1 MVARRTQPPLTSSGD
16 DTSGGAGDKGITP
29 HRKPKDKRQ
38 ARERALQVR
47 PPPRERLGMHHPG
60 GATRPPPGGGSK
72 GEGEGGPGPCGVE
85 RQALEAGPTP
95 PLPPLT
101 LLNPPPPRL
110 PNSPS

>member
-47 PPPRERLGMHHPG
+47 PRPPPARD
-60 GATRPPPGGGSK
+60 ATRPPPGVRGGGVRS
-72 GEGEGGPGPCGVE
+72 EGAGPGPSGSSVHF
-85 RQALEAGPTP
+85 
-95 PLPPLT
+95 
-101 LLNPPPPRL
+101 
-110 PNSPS
+110 